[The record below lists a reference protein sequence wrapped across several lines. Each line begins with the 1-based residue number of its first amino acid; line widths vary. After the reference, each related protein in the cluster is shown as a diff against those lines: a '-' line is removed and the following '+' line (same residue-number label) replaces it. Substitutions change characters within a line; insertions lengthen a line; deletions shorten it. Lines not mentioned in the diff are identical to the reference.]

1 MDMKGMFKATALC
14 LALGGMGFTGF
25 ASANVTL
32 NINGTVKAS
41 PCQVVTDGKGN
52 IEVQLNGGKAIEAAS
67 MANPQSHT
75 DFKEFSLTLK
85 DCPAATTKVTATFTG
100 DPADEDIEMYKNSG
114 GDADAIQI
122 HLTDKGETR
131 KLGTGSTMDAP
142 VVADV
147 ATFDLKARA
156 YTAQGGVKPG
166 SISTA
171 VQVGFV
177 YH

>member
-14 LALGGMGFTGF
+14 LALGGMGFTGS
-25 ASANVTL
+25 ALANVTL

-52 IEVQLNGGKAIEAAS
+52 IDVKLNGGKAIEAAS
-67 MANPQSHT
+67 MANPLSHT
-75 DFKEFSLTLK
+75 DFEAFSLTLK
-85 DCPAATTKVTATFTG
+85 DCPTATSKVTATFSGT
-100 DPADEDIEMYKNSG
+100 PADESVDMYKNA
-114 GDADAIQI
+114 GDADSIQI
-122 HLTDKGETR
+122 ELTDKSETL
-131 KLGTGSTMDAP
+131 KLGSGATMEVP

-156 YTAQGGVKPG
+156 FSLKGGVKPG
-166 SISTA
+166 SINTA
-171 VQVGFV
+171 VQVAFV